1 LVELA
6 IVVPTFNERDNVRE
20 LLASLE
26 NALAGI
32 EYEVIFVDDD
42 SPDGTASLVRELS
55 LANPRVR
62 GLQRIGRRGL
72 SSACVEGMMSTAA
85 PYIAVLDADL
95 QHDEAILPEMF
106 SKVRTERLDLVVA
119 TRNAQGGSMGDFST
133 LRMRLSHLGKRLSS
147 SISHCSLTDPMSGF
161 FVIDRRFLEEVVH
174 SISGIGFKVLLDIVA
189 SSNRPVRLGED
200 PYVFRP
206 RLHGESKLDTLVAFE
221 YLQLLFDKKI
231 GGFVPTQ
238 FLIFGMVGLIGAT
251 AHLAVLVVLLEVNRR
266 SFAAAQTVA
275 TIVAMTVN
283 FFLNNIITYRDR
295 RLRGSRLV
303 FGLLSFYLA
312 CSIGALVNIRV
323 AALIFNNGAPW
334 YVAGTAGVIVS
345 SVWNYAV
352 TAILTWR
359 QRRRPAAG
367 RDQNAPAGSRAV

>member
-1 LVELA
+1 MVELA
-6 IVVPTFNERDNVRE
+6 IIVPTFNERDNVGQ

-72 SSACVEGMMSTAA
+72 SSACVEGMLSTAA

-133 LRMRLSHLGKRLSS
+133 LRLGLSHLGKRLSS

-189 SSNRPVRLGED
+189 FSNRPVRLGEV

-206 RLHGESKLDTLVAFE
+206 RLHGESKLDT
-221 YLQLLFDKKI
+221 LLFDKKI

-266 SFAAAQTVA
+266 SFVAAQTVA

-312 CSIGALVNIRV
+312 CSIGALVNVRV
-323 AALIFNNGAPW
+323 AALILNNGAPL
-334 YVAGTAGVIVS
+334 GM
-345 SVWNYAV
+345 
-352 TAILTWR
+352 
-359 QRRRPAAG
+359 
-367 RDQNAPAGSRAV
+367 